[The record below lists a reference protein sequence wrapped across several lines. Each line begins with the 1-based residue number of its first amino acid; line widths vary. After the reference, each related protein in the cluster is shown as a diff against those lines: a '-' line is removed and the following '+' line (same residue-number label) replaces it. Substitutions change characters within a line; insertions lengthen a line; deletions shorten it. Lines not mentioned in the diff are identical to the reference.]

1 MKEFMRIVGITI
13 EGIKNV
19 CHGSIKINTT
29 NNTNEEDLSKSGS
42 ILGIYGQNGSG
53 KSTILEA
60 TDILKAVITGKNLPD
75 YVGSMINTTSKK
87 ARLEYNFYIEFDDFK
102 GFVDYEFNIALGD
115 NDKYVINHE
124 KLSLKKF
131 EDSEW
136 KRKRILFEA
145 ENGEITYSKIKKA
158 ISKDTNMFSKL
169 LYEINPDASLIFGS
183 GTKDRVA
190 EELAKKE
197 RMTFFV

>member
-1 MKEFMRIVGITI
+1 
-13 EGIKNV
+13 
-19 CHGSIKINTT
+19 
-29 NNTNEEDLSKSGS
+29 
-42 ILGIYGQNGSG
+42 
-53 KSTILEA
+53 
-60 TDILKAVITGKNLPD
+60 
-75 YVGSMINTTSKK
+75 MINTTSKK

-102 GFVDYEFNIALGD
+102 GFIDYEFNISLDD

-131 EDSEW
+131 EDNEW

-145 ENGEITYSKIKKA
+145 ENGEITYSKVKKV

-183 GTKDRVA
+183 GAKDKVA
-190 EELAKKE
+190 ENCKRGEDDLL
-197 RMTFFV
+197 FVVRV